1 LNDAQNP
8 VSGAARLKKW
18 LSPVMNVIAAIF
30 VVFTAIDLV
39 KSWDGRQVKVDFG
52 LAFASVVPCLIG
64 AVIQGFAWLLLIDRM
79 SGRKMPVLEGLAT
92 YFDSQL
98 ARYTPGKIGLP
109 LVRMEGAAKLGFS
122 RRLVGASVLLESL
135 CWTAMG
141 SVVGF
146 GLLWLGDVPAE
157 GVAGLAGRYALPL
170 LLASLAGVILLVVLD
185 RQRLP
190 QKLRT
195 LFGLDGSGRIAPL
208 RLPAFEFL
216 YWLTWAA
223 HGYFLTLSLGADQHG
238 AIGTMGFNPLANV
251 LGFVALAAPAGVGVR
266 EAVLISGYGAI
277 LGSGGALSAAVV
289 SRVAS
294 LVADLGVWAL
304 VRLWVLKRRRA
315 LPTA

>member
-1 LNDAQNP
+1 VTEAQNP
-8 VSGAARLKKW
+8 VGGAARLKRW
-18 LSPVMNVIAAIF
+18 LGPVMNVMAAIF
-30 VVFTAIDLV
+30 VVITAIDLV
-39 KSWDGRQVKVDFG
+39 KSWDGRKVQVDFA
-52 LAFASVVPCLIG
+52 LAAACVAPCIAG
-64 AVIQGFAWLLLIDRM
+64 AVIQGCAWLLLIERM
-79 SGRKMPVLEGLAT
+79 SQKKMPVLEGLAT

-122 RRLVGASVLLESL
+122 RRLIGASVLLESL

-146 GLLWLGDVPAE
+146 GLLWLGDVPAD
-157 GVAGLAGRYALPL
+157 GVAGLAGRFALPL

-185 RQRLP
+185 RERLP

-195 LFGLDGSGRIAPL
+195 LFALDGSGRIAPL
-208 RLPAFEFL
+208 RLPALEFV

-238 AIGTMGFNPLANV
+238 AVGTMGFNPLANV

-266 EAVLISGYGAI
+266 EAVLVAGYGSI

-294 LVADLGVWAL
+294 LIADIGVWAL
-304 VRLWVLKRRRA
+304 VRVWVVRRRRA
-315 LPTA
+315 R